1 MRRQECRLRSVFRIP
16 VASAVLGLAVFFA
29 GCGGS
34 SNPAPNPTPT
44 PTPTPSTSVTQIRIG
59 DAPADRVIAFE
70 LTIAS
75 PVVLTPSG
83 GGSAVNLTVGTNR
96 MEFSHMSGK
105 MEPLSVVDFPQG
117 SYSSAAITITN
128 PEMTF
133 LNSGGT
139 PTTMQGSASQ
149 TVTVNFNPPLTIGSS
164 PMVVNVDLNVANSI
178 ATDQAGNITGFNFS
192 GSSLNISTKAVAPQA
207 QQEDDDGEIESVTG
221 LVTSV
226 SGNNF
231 TMKAGQSGAQLTFA
245 TDSTTQFSDGLTNV
259 ASALNQIVNVEGIT
273 RSDGTLFATEVE
285 GIENQNGAEVE
296 GLVTAVTGNPA
307 TSLNMTAQDGMGN
320 GMNNAMVGGT
330 FTADVTGVQASH
342 YKVDQGNCD
351 FSGLQVQGA
360 SFPFDATTIHAGQ
373 RVEIESVN
381 MMPMM
386 LGTIVADKV
395 KLEQQAVTGTV
406 SNFAAGSGGAATFDL
421 NLPSDGSSYL
431 TILSSEIVVHVF
443 QQPGTNNKFGTISN
457 GSTVRVRGLLFWT
470 GTTFNMIARRIT
482 P

>member
-1 MRRQECRLRSVFRIP
+1 MRACKSQWQSAIRMLTASVT
-16 VASAVLGLAVFFA
+16 LGALMLLAA
-29 GCGGS
+29 CGGS
-34 SNPAPNPTPT
+34 SSSSPTPT
-44 PTPTPSTSVTQIRIG
+44 PIPTPTPSTVVTQIRIG

-75 PVVLTPSG
+75 PVVLTPGG
-83 GGSAVNLTVGTNR
+83 GGSVVNLTVGSNR
-96 MEFSHMSGK
+96 MEFSHMSAK
-105 MEPLSVVDFPQG
+105 MEPLSVVNFPQG

-133 LNSGGT
+133 FNSGGT
-139 PTTMQGSASQ
+139 PTTIQGSASQ
-149 TVTVNFNPPLTIGSS
+149 TVTVNFNPALTIGSA
-164 PMVVNVDLNVANSI
+164 PGVVNVDLNVANSI

-192 GSSLNISTKAVAPQA
+192 GSSFNISTKAVAPEA
-207 QQEDDDGEIESVTG
+207 QQEDDDGEMESVTG

-231 TMKAGQSGAQLTFA
+231 TMKAGQSGAQLTFT

-259 ASALNQIVNVEGIT
+259 ASCLNQIVNVEGVT
-273 RSDGTLFATEVE
+273 RSDGTLFAKEVE

-307 TSLNMTAQDGMGN
+307 TSLNITAQDGMGN

-330 FTADVTGVQASH
+330 FAVDVTGVQASH

-351 FSGLQVQGA
+351 FSGLQVQGP

-386 LGTIVADKV
+386 AGTIVADKV

-406 SNFAAGSGGAATFDL
+406 SNFVAGSGGAATFDL

-431 TILSSEIVVHVF
+431 TVLSGEVVVHVF
-443 QQPGTNNKFGTISN
+443 QQPGTDNKFGAVSN